1 MGAHWFPLLPLPE
14 TSKDLSTSPL
24 SPSCSSSCSTCAK
37 AGAEVSDTIANI
49 AANNINFFKFWPSLY
64 NANLYYTGYSFTDT
78 ARRQRQNTVLF
89 IFLKKTPYFMERMSL
104 AVQPPASAASSVGSR
119 ILK

>member
-14 TSKDLSTSPL
+14 TSKDWSTSPL

-37 AGAEVSDTIANI
+37 AGAEATNTIANT
-49 AANNINFFKFWPSLY
+49 AANNIDFFKFCPSLY

-78 ARRQRQNTVLF
+78 ARGQLQNTVLF
-89 IFLKKTPYFMERMSL
+89 IFLKKTQYFMERMSF
-104 AVQPPASAASSVGSR
+104 AV
-119 ILK
+119 